1 MNIKKL
7 TIAPVIRGARRIV
20 IDSPTP
26 ERAQLLITEKLST
39 NYENSK
45 PMKSKKLP
53 KILHGFVNP
62 ETRVSQIIRNLI

>member
-53 KILHGFVNP
+53 KD
-62 ETRVSQIIRNLI
+62 RQ